1 MKTIRRYYFYIVSLV
16 SLEVVVWATIY
27 LIRSMFSSEI
37 IGGATNQLATAL
49 SYLIVAIPVFLIHWN
64 WARKDV
70 EKNEEQRAGGVRAFF
85 LYLASL
91 TLWIPVAQN
100 LIAIILRILSS
111 LMNTSQHGLVFG
123 ANQSWGDNFAG
134 VLVNLVFAIFVQK
147 VIQEDRDKVDYSL
160 SGEYIR
166 KIWWYLIVLYP
177 LVLTFFGLERIIFSV
192 LMGTRQIGRSSDGLV
207 NGLGLIIVGLPLWAV
222 LWSEL
227 NKRIKIDE
235 EPVLV
240 RQIFLTVKYIVLL
253 MVLFTTTTTIISQIS
268 GELLFQSAT
277 SNYYNEIAYFIPA
290 LIFWVYF
297 NQVVKKEAK
306 DWNLLLKQIYLRFMT
321 FVSLV
326 VSFIGIVSA
335 GWSLYELL
343 VDVPEKSIDY
353 LQSDIIN
360 GFAMFLVWGLVWWVY
375 WQPRKE
381 KDEQGLSAGQR
392 LIERIYLYLVVG
404 AAVIG
409 GMISAAGFLYVI
421 IQAML
426 GGIGT
431 DFTYDLLSSLY
442 LLILFIIV
450 LVYHLRFLR
459 QFAKKEEEV
468 VKEKTLVEILS
479 FGPFGSLIAQAAG
492 QDQKLDVIVHDGKD
506 GLPDEKTSISMIF
519 VGSEKLASLTKSEE
533 NYISSFK
540 GSVIV
545 VPEQKDNWY
554 YMSSNDAVRPSL
566 DVNMLKLI
574 SGSAAGEELRLSP
587 RRSVWEIFGYLF
599 AVMFGVGF
607 LCIIAQILLEAANG
621 F

>member
-70 EKNEEQRAGGVRAFF
+70 EKNEEQRSGGVRAFF

-91 TLWIPVAQN
+91 TLWVPVAQN

-123 ANQSWGDNFAG
+123 TNQSWGDNFAG

-147 VIQEDRDKVDYSL
+147 VIQEDRDKADYSL

-166 KIWWYLIVLYP
+166 KIWWYLIALYP

-192 LMGTRQIGRSSDGLV
+192 LMGTRQIARSSDGLV

-227 NKRIKIDE
+227 NERIKLDE

-253 MVLFTTTTTIISQIS
+253 IVLFTTTTTIISQIS
-268 GELLFQSAT
+268 RELLFQSET
-277 SNYYNEIAYFIPA
+277 SNYYNEIGYFIPA

-343 VDVPEKSIDY
+343 VDAPEKSIDY

-360 GFAMFLVWGLVWWVY
+360 GFAMFLVWGMVWWVY

-381 KDEQGLSAGQR
+381 KDEEGLSAGQR

-426 GGIGT
+426 EGIGT

-442 LLILFIIV
+442 LLILFVIV

-479 FGPFGSLIAQAAG
+479 FGPYGSLIAQAAG
-492 QDQKLDVIVHDGKD
+492 QDQKLDVIVHDVID
-506 GLPDEKTSISMIF
+506 GLPDEKTNISMIF

-554 YMSSNDAVRPSL
+554 YLSSNDAVRPNL
-566 DVNMLKLI
+566 DVNMHKLI
-574 SGSAAGEELRLSP
+574 SGSSAGEELRLSP

-599 AVMFGVGF
+599 AVMVGVGF
-607 LCIIAQILLEAANG
+607 LCIIAQILIEAANG